1 MSHMKLGITVLVFI
15 SLLFAQDVIGQNVL
29 DGIYQPEHTL
39 ERRII
44 PYSPLREADVMWL
57 KRVWRRI
64 DLREKINHPFYF
76 PEKPEQGRKS
86 LFDVIKESILNDGT
100 LTAYDPGPLGD
111 DDMFTKRMTPDEVR
125 SLLSKVDTVYSENL
139 LTGEMEQQLVPMDVK
154 STDVKWYEIKEEWFF
169 DRQRSV
175 MEVRIIGISPMLAK
189 KDELTGEFRGL
200 KKLFW
205 IYYPEARYVFVK
217 AEVFNRGNDVER
229 RTYEDIFWK
238 RQFGSYIVKKSN
250 VYNRTIDQYKKGL
263 DALLEAEELKKEIFE
278 MEHDLWSY

>member
-1 MSHMKLGITVLVFI
+1 MKNLRYILVMCLVVLGIDI
-15 SLLFAQDVIGQNVL
+15 SAQNVL

-39 ERRII
+39 ERKVIS
-44 PYSPLREADVMWL
+44 YSPLREADVMWMR
-57 KRVWRRI
+57 RVWRRI
-64 DLREKINHPFYF
+64 DLREKINQPFYY
-76 PEKPEQGRKS
+76 PEKPAQGRKS
-86 LFDVIKESILNDGT
+86 LFDVIKEAILNDGT

-125 SLLSKVDTVYSENL
+125 SLLFSQDTTYTEDL
-139 LTGEMEQQLVPMDVK
+139 MTGDLVPVVVNIEVN
-154 STDVKWYEIKEEWFF
+154 SEEVKWYEIKEEWFF

-175 MEVRIIGISPMLAK
+175 MDVRIIGICPMIAV
-189 KDELTGEFRGL
+189 KDDIGEFRGL

-217 AEVFNRGNDVER
+217 SEVFNRANDVER

-238 RQFGSYIVKKSN
+238 RQFSSYIVKMSN
-250 VYNRTIDQYKKGL
+250 VYDRTISQYEKGIN
-263 DALLEAEELKKEIFE
+263 ALLEAEKLKETIFN